1 MSDDDCQDM
10 YVDMTKPH
18 PTCGD
23 EEGEER
29 PADMHETTFSLDQ
42 HATSKATEAEDG
54 KPAIDSKPMVRPET
68 TFSLSY
74 SYVFTFLRSESGT
87 HQEESLRYFS
97 KHFITKKSNLH
108 FIEFILTKSFV

>member
-1 MSDDDCQDM
+1 MSDDVCQDM

-74 SYVFTFLRSESGT
+74 SYDLMFLHSSDQSQEPTRRKVFD
-87 HQEESLRYFS
+87 
-97 KHFITKKSNLH
+97 
-108 FIEFILTKSFV
+108 ILLNIL